1 MFLTISGVH
10 GNIPII
16 YALNFARDDHSTPH
30 FEILKLL
37 VEVGAYIDTT
47 KTEQLCAF
55 LATCRSRAPQN
66 IHARTMVEMVLPTGF
81 NNDEG
86 IGERRAMFTPNIV
99 KYLLRQNVLLPS
111 TCIGTTNNVW
121 KFLTVISI
129 ARFCH
134 QSGLHRYTTGC
145 STT

>member
-1 MFLTISGVH
+1 MVTSFKLFQ
-10 GNIPII
+10 NKNQQ
-16 YALNFARDDHSTPH
+16 L
-30 FEILKLL
+30 EILKLL

-47 KTEQLCAF
+47 KTGQLCAF
-55 LATCRSRAPQN
+55 LATCRSRTLQN
-66 IHARTMVEMVLPTGF
+66 IHARTMVEMVLPTSF

-86 IGERRAMFTPNIV
+86 IGERCAMFTPNIV
-99 KYLLRQNVLLPS
+99 KYLLQQNVLLPS

-121 KFLTVISI
+121 TFLTVISI